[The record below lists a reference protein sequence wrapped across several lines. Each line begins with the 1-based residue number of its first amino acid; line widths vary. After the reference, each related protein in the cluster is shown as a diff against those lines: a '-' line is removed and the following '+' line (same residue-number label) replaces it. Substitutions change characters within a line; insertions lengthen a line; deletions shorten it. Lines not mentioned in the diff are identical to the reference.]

1 VLLVCGLL
9 KDHHSSQEWR
19 PAAAAVFV
27 EARDLEQELCS
38 DVQLHHML
46 WTCTHVLEQDALQQ
60 QQQQQEQQ
68 QDCTAGSSARYLQED
83 LTQGAINTASSSG
96 KNRELLLLARSLL
109 HHMQLESLTPAG
121 LTAPHKR
128 QRSADAQVLTLQEQ
142 QAILS
147 GLLAE
152 QKVLVGRMQALL
164 LDPAASP
171 VVELDAES
179 KQVLLAPL
187 QANSPPAATATAV
200 AAAAAAAG
208 DGTHAGTA
216 DEVTE
221 VQLDLQLVRQLLRQ
235 HPDPAVRAEVYA
247 AGLLQRLDG
256 LLFLWGELAEIRRK
270 IGRCA
275 VGRDLC

>member
-1 VLLVCGLL
+1 LALAQVLLVSGLL

-19 PAAAAVFV
+19 SGAAAVFV
-27 EARDLEQELCS
+27 EARDLEQELCN
-38 DVQLHHML
+38 DIQLHHML
-46 WTCTHVLEQDALQQ
+46 WTCTHMVEQDPYRQQ
-60 QQQQQEQQ
+60 QQ
-68 QDCTAGSSARYLQED
+68 DRTGASSTSNLQAD
-83 LTQGAINTASSSG
+83 LTQGAASGSSG
-96 KNRELLLLARSLL
+96 NNRELLLLARSLL
-109 HHMQLESLTPAG
+109 RHMQLESLTPAA
-121 LTAPHKR
+121 LTAPQQR

-142 QAILS
+142 RAILS

-164 LDPAASP
+164 LDPAAAP

-187 QANSPPAATATAV
+187 QANSPPAATAG
-200 AAAAAAAG
+200 AAAG
-208 DGTHAGTA
+208 DATDAGAA

-221 VQLDLQLVRQLLRQ
+221 VQLDLQLVLQLLQQ

-256 LLFLWGELAEIRRK
+256 LLSLWGDLAELRRK
-270 IGRCA
+270 IGR
-275 VGRDLC
+275 